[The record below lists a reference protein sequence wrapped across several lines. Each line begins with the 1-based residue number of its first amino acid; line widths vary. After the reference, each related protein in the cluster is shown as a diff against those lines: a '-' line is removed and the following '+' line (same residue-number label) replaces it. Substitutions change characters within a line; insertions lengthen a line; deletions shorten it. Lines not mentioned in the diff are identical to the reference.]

1 MAGKISAC
9 NLEGFYVYSI
19 CGVVESG
26 AKCLIVEHPSRKFT
40 LVRERVEPS
49 DFPEKRGSRCF
60 ALFANGKFSAK
71 VRRKLEGGSTVTGQ
85 YQHTIDAKG
94 RVFIP
99 AKLREELGET
109 FYVTMGMDS
118 CLSVYSD
125 ASWARFT
132 EKFESLPYT
141 KTKAMRPLFAN
152 AAKCEPDSQGRI
164 LLPQKLRAYAQL
176 DKDVVII
183 GVSNRAEIWN
193 AERWAATEAEALD
206 PENLAAVMEEL
217 GF

>member
-1 MAGKISAC
+1 MAKPGSVEEALAC
-9 NLEGFYVYSI
+9 
-19 CGVVESG
+19 
-26 AKCLIVEHPSRKFT
+26 KRDH
-40 LVRERVEPS
+40 S
-49 DFPEKRGSRCF
+49 DFDAFVATIC
-60 ALFANGKFSAK
+60 ALRMPDGCPWDKEQTHQSIAHNMIEEAYEAVDAIEAGD
-71 VRRKLEGGSTVTGQ
+71 TV
-85 YQHTIDAKG
+85 H
-94 RVFIP
+94 
-99 AKLREELGET
+99 LREELGDT

-118 CLSVYSD
+118 CLSIYSD

-152 AAKCEPDSQGRI
+152 AAKCEPDAQGRI
-164 LLPQKLRAYAQL
+164 VLPQKLRAYAHL
-176 DKDVVII
+176 EKDVVVI

-193 AERWAATEAEALD
+193 AEKWAEIEAEELN